1 MKYRTKHLGI
11 KVALVWV
18 FVITIWLLA
27 GCSKFEEQLRCSPV
41 DSQECVGW
49 LGDKPIIIEE
59 DL

>member
-1 MKYRTKHLGI
+1 MHRPKNFKI
-11 KVALVWV
+11 KIGLVCLLVIVA
-18 FVITIWLLA
+18 WLMA

-59 DL
+59 NL